1 VNTESNKI
9 AVFISHSQSDER
21 FLGWPDQSP
30 VFSIQSINPSR
41 NVRLGAEQMLLD
53 SYRGR
58 FSGAAM
64 PERFGSNTRSGLMD
78 WQLAPSSPMQMQCG
92 SGTLTAIKVVFW
104 VHDAAE
110 TSPIDPY
117 SSACPTFA
125 VLPGYESDRFPFVRS
140 AIPWGSPKVLAEPEA
155 NIQVIKELASPIVAE
170 NWDKEDD
177 LRFDLLVEKEALGE
191 LSLEE
196 TKDLERLSNKR
207 DRTVARVSDEDLSR
221 ERMRNRALTQLQDW
235 LEENAPLFARGA

>member
-1 VNTESNKI
+1 M
-9 AVFISHSQSDER
+9 AVFISHSQSDKR

-30 VFSIQSINPSR
+30 VFPIQSINPSR
-41 NVRLGAEQMLLD
+41 NVRLGAEQTLFE
-53 SYRGR
+53 SYRDR
-58 FSGAAM
+58 FSGTAM
-64 PERFGSNTRSGLMD
+64 PERFASDTRSGLMD
-78 WQLAPSSPMQMQCG
+78 WQLVPSSPMQMQCG
-92 SGTLTAIKVVFW
+92 SGTLTAIKVVFS
-104 VHDAAE
+104 VHDAAK

-125 VLPGYESDRFPFVRS
+125 VLPGYESDRFPFVDA
-140 AIPWGSPKVLAEPEA
+140 AIPSGSPKVPDEPEA
-155 NIQVIKELASPIVAE
+155 NIQVIKELVSPIVAE

-196 TKDLERLSNKR
+196 TKDLEQLSNKR
-207 DRTVARVSDEDLSR
+207 DRTVARVSDEDLLR